1 MVYDHCLRPASRTS
15 RSNDV
20 KSYDYK
26 LYVVTW
32 GDAYGGEMY
41 YSAAGNHSPM
51 VMTNVG
57 WLCEDN
63 DETIVLSQSFSETGR
78 RRDLII
84 IPHVNIIS
92 IEELV

>member
-1 MVYDHCLRPASRTS
+1 MKPYE
-15 RSNDV
+15 
-20 KSYDYK
+20 YK

-32 GDAYGGEMY
+32 GAAYGGEVY
-41 YSAAGNHSPM
+41 YSPQGDHSPM

-57 WLCEDN
+57 WLCENN
-63 DETIVLSQSFSETGR
+63 DETIVLCGSYSETGK
-78 RRDLII
+78 RRDMVV